1 MPRTEILVDADPE
14 VVFDVL
20 TDPETYADWVVGSRE
35 IRDVDRDWPRPGGR
49 FHHTV
54 GWLGPLTVADNTEVE
69 EIEPPR
75 SIVLRARTR
84 PWAVVR
90 VELYVKPE
98 DDGRTRVIMYES
110 TVGGLASRAASTL
123 LGLPLWGRNTES
135 LRRLKR
141 IAESRAA
148 ER

>member
-1 MPRTEILVDADPE
+1 MARNSTFIDAPPERVFEVLSDPRSYGE
-14 VVFDVL
+14 
-20 TDPETYADWVVGSRE
+20 WVVGSRE

-69 EIEPPR
+69 EIDPPR

-110 TVGGLASRAASTL
+110 TVGGLATRAASTL

>member
-1 MPRTEILVDADPE
+1 MPRTEILVDAERE
-14 VVFDVL
+14 VVFEVL
-20 TDPETYADWVVGSRE
+20 TDAESYGEWVVGSRGV
-35 IRDVDRDWPRPGGR
+35 RGVDPKWPRPGGR

-54 GWLGPLTVADNTEVE
+54 GWVGPVTVKDHTEVE
-69 EIEPPR
+69 DIDPPR
-75 SIVLRARTR
+75 SIVLRVKTR
-84 PWAVVR
+84 PWMVGR

-98 DDGRTRVIMYES
+98 DDGRTRVIMHES
-110 TVGGLASRAASTL
+110 TVGGLATQAGSVA

-148 ER
+148 H

>member
-1 MPRTEILVDADPE
+1 VPRTDILVDADPE
-14 VVFDVL
+14 AVFDVL
-20 TDPETYADWVVGSRE
+20 TDPETYPGWVVGTRNV
-35 IRDVDRDWPRPGGR
+35 RDVDRDWPRPGGR

-54 GWLGPLTVADNTEVE
+54 GWVGPLNVRDDTEVE
-69 EIEPPR
+69 EIDPPR
-75 SIVLRARTR
+75 SLVLRVKTR
-84 PWAVVR
+84 PWMTGR

-110 TVGGLASRAASTL
+110 TIGGLTTRAASTL
-123 LGLPLWGRNTES
+123 LGVPLWGRNAES

-148 ER
+148 G

>member
-1 MPRTEILVDADPE
+1 MPRSEILVDADPE

-20 TDPETYADWVVGSRE
+20 TDAETYDEWVVGTRA
-35 IRDVDRDWPRPGGR
+35 IRGVEPRWPQPGGR

-54 GWLGPLTVADNTEVE
+54 GWIGPLSVEDHTEVE
-69 EIEPPR
+69 DIDPPR
-75 SIVLRARTR
+75 SLVLRVKTR
-84 PWAVVR
+84 PWMVGR

-98 DDGRTRVIMYES
+98 DDGRTRVIMHES
-110 TVGGLASRAASTL
+110 TIGGLATRAGSKVM
-123 LGLPLWGRNTES
+123 GLPLWGRNEES

-148 ER
+148 G